1 MKAFI
6 KLLIL
11 LIGLFFIHNSSI
23 AQGPPNPPGDPSTGG
38 VGPVGGTAPVG
49 SGLGIMLALSIGFG
63 AKKTYNYLVR
73 NKEDSE
79 ELNS

>member
-1 MKAFI
+1 MKTTI

-49 SGLGIMLALSIGFG
+49 SGTLLLVSMGAIYGIRKSQLIRKR
-63 AKKTYNYLVR
+63 KK
-73 NKEDSE
+73 DS
-79 ELNS
+79 SV